1 MDAATIA
8 EINKTRIAAGMQPLP
23 VPGEDGPQFKEK
35 AASDGEGEEAA
46 STLETREAAAYD
58 NYKKVQEAEEAKKRR
73 EEKNAAIRRAR
84 DAAKRFENLEGKG
97 LGEADGDDMDAKAW
111 LINQKKRQKRIE
123 KARKLEAE
131 MAAAEAEAAA
141 AVQYTSKD
149 LAGVKVS
156 HEISAFEDGDE
167 QILTLKD
174 SNIVGGEDEDDELEN
189 IDLRS
194 REKLQ
199 EQLELKKKKPVYD
212 PNAVDEDGERSILA
226 QYDDEISGKKMKKFT
241 LGDQI
246 AEQNAQPSV
255 SGGVLQNRNA
265 RKINLDLFT
274 DEKPSSDYLDISE
287 IKVKKPKKKKSKA
300 TRQRAADDDDALL
313 PDTAVPDDSMDVD
326 SGAGFVSRK
335 RKTEETTF
343 ADDEDLQ
350 ATLAIQRR
358 DALKKRKRTRP
369 EDIARQLKEEAQTPE
384 AESNTPEAGG
394 AGLVID
400 EISEFVSG
408 LKKEDLEDRKPRTSK
423 TPNPEMITAMEDESD
438 DDDEQMRDA
447 DDAEHEARTRE
458 TSTPADLGT
467 TGVDEEKAIGVG
479 IGSALQL
486 LRERKVIRESGAD
499 ELNETYRHQQAFLAE
514 KKKRE
519 AAIEQNARSQ
529 RERDR
534 ASGKLDR
541 MSVREREDWARRQNE
556 MRDQQTS
563 RQMAELYN
571 REYKPN
577 VQLKYVD
584 EHGRSLDQK
593 DAFRQLSHQFHGKGS
608 SKGKMDKRLKK
619 IEDEKRRE
627 SQSILD
633 SSQNANMSSATAQQ
647 TKKRR
652 EAGVRL
658 A

>member
-58 NYKKVQEAEEAKKRR
+58 NYKKVQEAEDAKKRR

-174 SNIVGGEDEDDELEN
+174 SNIVGGDDDDDELEN
-189 IDLRS
+189 IDLRN

-226 QYDDEISGKKMKKFT
+226 QYDDEINGKKTRKFT

-246 AEQNAQPSV
+246 AEQNAQPSA
-255 SGGVLQNRNA
+255 SGGVSQNRNA
-265 RKINLDLFT
+265 KKINLDLFT

-423 TPNPEMITAMEDESD
+423 TPNPEIITAMEDESD